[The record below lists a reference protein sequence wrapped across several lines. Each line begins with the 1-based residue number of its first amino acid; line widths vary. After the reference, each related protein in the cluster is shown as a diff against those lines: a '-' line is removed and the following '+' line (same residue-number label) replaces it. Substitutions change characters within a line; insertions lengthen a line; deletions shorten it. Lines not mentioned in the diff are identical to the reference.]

1 MKEHGVPCA
10 QGKQSRN
17 DDVTQRLDVVMLGR
31 LRFRLNLVILT
42 EPLGEPSSSSEQTS
56 RPSAGLARPPWPWPW
71 PSTAKQVEA
80 DEEEDEDAGEHHGAS
95 GPAAS
100 RSWSP
105 SPFLLLAAAVGLL
118 QFREKSPPP
127 ALGVLRKAEA
137 PLRAHLGRLLP
148 PWSTVLG
155 DSGVSAAAN
164 DDDACCSRG
173 GSFSGRGRGRS
184 AWPLS

>member
-1 MKEHGVPCA
+1 MPCA